1 MTTAKEQLQALR
13 SVPENWD
20 GYGAAAPLAN
30 VVDLAD
36 EFVAFIDA
44 VLRKSASGPGS
55 LQASP
60 TRVGGVLI
68 EWEDGTMEHE
78 VEINPD
84 GSMGFLHTNK
94 TTGQIAARKISP
106 GSLQMDFLK
115 ELHQLVAA

>member
-1 MTTAKEQLQALR
+1 MATAKEQLQSLR
-13 SVPENWD
+13 NVPENWD
-20 GYGAAAPLAN
+20 GYGAAAPFPY

-44 VLRKSASGPGS
+44 LLRKSASGPCS

-60 TRVGGVLI
+60 TRIGGVLV
-68 EWEDGTMEHE
+68 EWEDQTMEHE

-94 TTGQIAARKISP
+94 KTGQITARKISP
-106 GSLQMDFLK
+106 GPLQTDLLK